1 MEELLRTTPE
11 YKQRLAGKSLP
22 MEKFV
27 IRKTERFFAQKK
39 FLILPGIELVYMW
52 NLFKTLKNK
61 WSLAENIFKL
71 VDKTLKEFE
80 QTKKYSSE
88 FDADNR

>member
-1 MEELLRTTPE
+1 MRTTPE

-27 IRKTERFFAQKK
+27 IRKTERYFSQKK
-39 FLILPGIELVYMW
+39 FLILPGVELVYLW
-52 NLFKTLKNK
+52 NLFKTLKTK
-61 WSLAENIFKL
+61 WSLAENIYK
-71 VDKTLKEFE
+71 VVEKTLHDLEH
-80 QTKKYSSE
+80 TKKYRSD